1 LNELL
6 NAITRLKKKVENVHT
21 LVEESCTD
29 IAAKANSRAPIG
41 VSVYASG
48 NTVTASGPLAAYH
61 EFGTGGAAAV
71 YTQTLPADWDKYA
84 LSFFVTGKGTLVDS
98 PYLFP
103 AYESE
108 RLELIKKI
116 KQSFEGR

>member
-1 LNELL
+1 LSDVLK
-6 NAITRLKKKVENVHT
+6 AIQKLKAKVEKVPT
-21 LVEESCTD
+21 LVEETCVD
-29 IAAKANSRAPIG
+29 IATKANSRAPLG

-71 YTQTLPADWDKYA
+71 YTQALPNDWDEYA
-84 LSFFVTGKGTLVDS
+84 MSFYVTGKGTLPET

-116 KQSFEGR
+116 KQSFG